1 MAIFINSYGI
11 GKLVMFSSTRV
22 ANELGAGNP
31 WAARAV
37 VSAALALT
45 FSMAMLVAC
54 FLLLVR
60 NLWGLVYSNDEEVI
74 NTVKGLVPLL
84 ALSTTVDAI
93 QAVLSGIYQYVYI
106 HIGEDSGI
114 PLSFRLLTQMPLLF
128 CYFLECLWE
137 TILKNENSGDQLT
150 M

>member
-1 MAIFINSYGI
+1 
-11 GKLVMFSSTRV
+11 MFSSTRV

-45 FSMAMLVAC
+45 FNMAMLVAC

-60 NLWGLVYSNDEEVI
+60 NVWGLVYSNDEEVI

-84 ALSTTVDAI
+84 ALSTTVDGM
-93 QAVLSGIYQYVYI
+93 QAVLSGIYIY
-106 HIGEDSGI
+106 
-114 PLSFRLLTQMPLLF
+114 M
-128 CYFLECLWE
+128 
-137 TILKNENSGDQLT
+137 
-150 M
+150 

>member
-1 MAIFINSYGI
+1 
-11 GKLVMFSSTRV
+11 MFSSTRV

-60 NLWGLVYSNDEEVI
+60 NVWGLVYSNDEEVI
-74 NTVKGLVPLL
+74 DTLKGLIPLV
-84 ALSTTVDAI
+84 AMSTTVDAM
-93 QAVLSGIYQYVYI
+93 QAVLSGIYRYE
-106 HIGEDSGI
+106 HSGI

>member
-1 MAIFINSYGI
+1 
-11 GKLVMFSSTRV
+11 MFSSTRV

-60 NLWGLVYSNDEEVI
+60 NVWGLVYSNEEEVI
-74 NTVKGLVPLL
+74 DNLKGLVPLL
-84 ALSTTVDAI
+84 ALSTTVDGM
-93 QAVLSGIYQYVYI
+93 QAVLSGIYIY
-106 HIGEDSGI
+106 
-114 PLSFRLLTQMPLLF
+114 M
-128 CYFLECLWE
+128 
-137 TILKNENSGDQLT
+137 
-150 M
+150 

>member
-1 MAIFINSYGI
+1 
-11 GKLVMFSSTRV
+11 MFSSTRV

-60 NLWGLVYSNDEEVI
+60 NVWGLVYSNDEEVI
-74 NTVKGLVPLL
+74 DTLKGLIPLV
-84 ALSTTVDAI
+84 AMSTTVDAM
-93 QAVLSGIYQYVYI
+93 QGVLSGIYRYVNI
-106 HIGEDSGI
+106 
-114 PLSFRLLTQMPLLF
+114 
-128 CYFLECLWE
+128 C
-137 TILKNENSGDQLT
+137 ILVKTPEYP
-150 M
+150 

>member
-1 MAIFINSYGI
+1 
-11 GKLVMFSSTRV
+11 MFSSTRV

-60 NLWGLVYSNDEEVI
+60 NVWGLVYSNEEEVI
-74 NTVKGLVPLL
+74 DTVKGLIPLL
-84 ALSTTVDAI
+84 ALSTTVDGL
-93 QAVLSGIYQYVYI
+93 QAVLSGMYI
-106 HIGEDSGI
+106 SIFIHTY
-114 PLSFRLLTQMPLLF
+114 R
-128 CYFLECLWE
+128 
-137 TILKNENSGDQLT
+137 
-150 M
+150 